1 MSERP
6 EVVAGRR
13 IAGFVEKRLAA
24 KARSSTPEIVPGFYA
39 SAHLAPALTDVLVGA
54 VSPARYDDQ
63 LGAVLDYRMPGP
75 NRVRL
80 VRDGA
85 GLRRFV
91 LLTEDGQMLEH
102 ADFVDWVRT
111 AYLAAIAK
119 DERVEQLMDL
129 EINHLL
135 AEFQT
140 ARNTKA
146 VLRPHF
152 PQGSRIMD
160 QSVRRKS
167 GRVVGPTPM
176 APFRTVAVGGRTKGI
191 VGSPGDAFRLS
202 QYPEVKRWMD
212 EVIDAAFGTRY
223 DWRLNPRRRK
233 KLMGQKQTRPRW
245 IFRVSAGISGAFVQS
260 ILRNLIRAS
269 ADIVPSMNWK
279 AVAPIYVPVISRTE
293 SMAADFAQI
302 LRTCSL
308 PVVVGM
314 SVPGHAIVGILRRR
328 TTDGTLELIMIDPHA
343 EITFDPKEVV
353 PLLQQALPE
362 MTISPI
368 SIREHRLLAVQY
380 AREGSCGV
388 SSLSIILAAARFLAG
403 DEQGPRS
410 DPININISSINPY
423 SLAKHILMAVSDLDV
438 VIASQLVHRVS

>member
-1 MSERP
+1 M
-6 EVVAGRR
+6 VAGRR
-13 IAGFVEKRLAA
+13 IAGFVEKRLAI
-24 KARSSTPEIVPGFYA
+24 KARSSTPEIVPSFYA
-39 SAHLAPALTDVLVGA
+39 PSHLAPALTDMLVSA
-54 VSPARYDDQ
+54 VNPARYDDQ
-63 LGAVLDYRMPGP
+63 LGAVLDYRMPAA

-80 VRDGA
+80 VRDDA

-91 LLTEDGQMLEH
+91 LLTEDGQMLQD
-102 ADFVDWVRT
+102 ADFVKWVQT
-111 AYLAAIAK
+111 AYLDAIAK

-129 EINHLL
+129 ETNHLL

-140 ARNTKA
+140 SRNIKA

-152 PQGSRIMD
+152 PQGSRIMT

-167 GRVVGPTPM
+167 GRVVGPTSF
-176 APFRTVAVGGRTKGI
+176 APFRTVAVGGRTRGI

-233 KLMGQKQTRPRW
+233 KLLGQKQTRPRW
-245 IFRVSAGISGAFVQS
+245 IFRVSAGIPGAFVQS

-269 ADIVPSMNWK
+269 ADVVPSMNWK
-279 AVAPIYVPVISRTE
+279 AVAPTYVPVFSRTE
-293 SMAADFAQI
+293 SMAADFAEI
-302 LRTCSL
+302 LRTCTL

-328 TTDGTLELIMIDPHA
+328 ADGTLELVMIDPHA
-343 EITFDPKEVV
+343 EITFDSKEVV
-353 PLLQQALPE
+353 PLLQKALPE
-362 MTISPI
+362 IAISPI

-403 DEQGPRS
+403 AEQGPHA
-410 DPININISSINPY
+410 DPITISSINPY
-423 SLAKHILMAVSDLDV
+423 SLAKHILMSVSDLDV